1 MGRVSGT
8 DWDAKPGAR
17 AGTDGGLLNLLD
29 RADADL
35 GLRHSG
41 SETAFSK
48 CRVHCFQDG
57 GCRRGLWCVRA
68 YGVSRPRVPGRPGR
82 PDSFGPVRGFS
93 RRQVLVAECR
103 NRKPGG
109 ICSTCRRLQLGGI
122 AKKGE
127 GSRPSPSVF
136 SGGNPI
142 RRRRG
147 VRAAAFRCLVPV
159 RLSVFFRPVR
169 RAMLPCCSRGLRCRW
184 LPANRWFRRPDCR
197 CLSCCGCRGTV

>member
-68 YGVSRPRVPGRPGR
+68 YGVSGPRVPGRPGR
-82 PDSFGPVRGFS
+82 PDSFGPVRGFL

-103 NRKPGG
+103 NGKPGG
-109 ICSTCRRLQLGGI
+109 ICSSCRQLQLGGI

-127 GSRPSPSVF
+127 RSRPFAFGLFGQQPYSAPPGCSGSRLPVPCSRPALGVFPPCAARYASVLF
-136 SGGNPI
+136 AG
-142 RRRRG
+142 
-147 VRAAAFRCLVPV
+147 AA
-159 RLSVFFRPVR
+159 LSVVAGEPLVS
-169 RAMLPCCSRGLRCRW
+169 APGLSVPFLLR
-184 LPANRWFRRPDCR
+184 L
-197 CLSCCGCRGTV
+197 

>member
-17 AGTDGGLLNLLD
+17 VGTDGGLLNLLD

-68 YGVSRPRVPGRPGR
+68 SGSGSSGSSGFVRACGGRFSLLNAEMGNPAASVRVAG
-82 PDSFGPVRGFS
+82 DCNW
-93 RRQVLVAECR
+93 A
-103 NRKPGG
+103 
-109 ICSTCRRLQLGGI
+109 
-122 AKKGE
+122 
-127 GSRPSPSVF
+127 GSRKKAKGRDPSPSVF

-159 RLSVFFRPVR
+159 RLSVFSRPVR
-169 RAMLPCCSRGLRCRW
+169 CAMLPCCSRGLRCRW